1 VSERLELTHP
11 FFNSHANKTPKAKQ
25 QPSTTI
31 NNKTTKTTTMTL
43 VVASMLIRRKAT
55 KTRDLLFLSP
65 CSVHQNCLGG
75 RAPRSNKSYRYF
87 SQEISLPALRR
98 LNPASNNYGDSI
110 PVLYT
115 NDPQS
120 ASQWMETH
128 FSQNDLTTVG
138 WDVESVPNVP
148 WMPAN
153 FCGPATVQ
161 ISVVHAALVVQMVNH
176 KGFPSE
182 DTVPMLR
189 NFLAD
194 PSILKA
200 GVGIDKDMMELVR
213 SWDPESSSSSSASSL
228 VVRGRMDIGGIGAAV
243 GRTRSLKDLAF
254 AILGV
259 DIPKSRKLSLSNWG
273 QVPLTTLQIAY
284 AARDAWVAAAI
295 MNELAL
301 RDPNTCSTQSL
312 LQLVSQDEIS
322 ISDLDR
328 RAVARKMAKTEFEG
342 IVGGKGEEKVDR
354 RDLTDAQRK
363 RVDDLRAEMKGLAP
377 PRPFEFDMEKLGIYL

>member
-1 VSERLELTHP
+1 
-11 FFNSHANKTPKAKQ
+11 
-25 QPSTTI
+25 
-31 NNKTTKTTTMTL
+31 M
-43 VVASMLIRRKAT
+43 
-55 KTRDLLFLSP
+55 RDLLFLGP
-65 CSVHQNCLGG
+65 FAALLNCLAV
-75 RAPRSNKSYRYF
+75 RAPLSNKSNHYF
-87 SQEISLPALRR
+87 TKEISLPPLEL
-98 LNPASNNYGDSI
+98 LNPTSNYGGSI

-120 ASQWMETH
+120 ASHWLETH
-128 FSQNDLTTVG
+128 LSQNDFNAIG

-148 WMPAN
+148 WLKYTN

-182 DTVPMLR
+182 DTVPMLQR
-189 NFLAD
+189 VMAD

-200 GVGIDKDMMELVR
+200 GVGIDQDMLELVR

-228 VVRGRMDIGGIGAAV
+228 VVRGRMDIGGLGGKA

-259 DIPKSRKLSLSNWG
+259 DIPKSKKIAVSDWG
-273 QVPLTTLQIAY
+273 KVPLTTSQITY

-312 LQLVSQDEIS
+312 LQLVSQEEAS
-322 ISDLDR
+322 ILDLDR
-328 RAVARKMAKTEFEG
+328 RAVARKKVKTEFVG
-342 IVGGKGEEKVDR
+342 IVGGKGEEKVDKK
-354 RDLTDAQRK
+354 DLTDAQRK
-363 RVDDLRAEMKGLAP
+363 RVKELEAEMKDLAP
-377 PRPFEFDMEKLGIYL
+377 PRPFQFDMEKLGICQESFSLPQTSPPLR